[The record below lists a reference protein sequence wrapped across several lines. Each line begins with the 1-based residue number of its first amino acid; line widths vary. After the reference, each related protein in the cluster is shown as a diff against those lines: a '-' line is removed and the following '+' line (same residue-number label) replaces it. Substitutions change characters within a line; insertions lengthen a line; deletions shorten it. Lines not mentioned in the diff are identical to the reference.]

1 MRAGLV
7 LRKAWSTLG
16 GGSDYSV
23 GGVAMYEQAEDAETH
38 EAQVV
43 AKERAQWQRPQWRK
57 LEAGEA
63 ELGPSHGAPDGP
75 FTTS

>member
-1 MRAGLV
+1 M
-7 LRKAWSTLG
+7 LG

-23 GGVAMYEQAEDAETH
+23 GGVAMYEQDENSETQQ
-38 EAQVV
+38 AQVV

-63 ELGPSHGAPDGP
+63 ELGVPPGASDGA